1 MTKPKKTRPSIED
14 QPHAK
19 KVGRLIQPIAK
30 AIRRKSADI
39 YITENYLKHIF
50 IGHEKQLAE
59 IGFTPQMF
67 LEVVMKD
74 FNRIYR
80 GKGNSLL
87 LVKWNGTPKVA
98 AIELNLAFN
107 REFYEVKTAFI
118 HRKGQFKDENLLWK
132 KK

>member
-1 MTKPKKTRPSIED
+1 MTKKTTSTRIED

-19 KVGRLIQPIAK
+19 KVGRLKQPIAK

-39 YITENYLKHIF
+39 YITENYFKHIF
-50 IGHEKQLAE
+50 IEHEKQLAE
-59 IGFTPQMF
+59 IGFTPEMF

-98 AIELNLAFN
+98 AIELNLAFKK
-107 REFYEVKTAFI
+107 EFYEVKTAFI
-118 HRKGQFKDENLLWK
+118 QGKGRFRSDALLWK
-132 KK
+132 K